1 MISKLKNR
9 YVTAAQ
15 RLSAAMVAPSE
26 KHARTALF
34 VAGVAI
40 LGAGLSQDLYAQAG
54 GFVGGGG
61 GGGLATT
68 GQVNSQR
75 IQLAV
80 SAIMQYLEGSFGALI
95 MAASGV
101 GAIMAAAF
109 GQYKAALSLMVV
121 AVGSFILRNL
131 INTFFNETGLTND
144 GV

>member
-1 MISKLKNR
+1 MISTLKNR

-54 GFVGGGG
+54 GFGG

-75 IQLAV
+75 IQIAV
-80 SAIMQYLEGSFGALI
+80 NAIMQYLEGSFGALI

-131 INTFFNETGLTND
+131 INTFFNETGLVDNV
-144 GV
+144 GIR

>member
-54 GFVGGGG
+54 GFGG

-75 IQLAV
+75 IQIAV
-80 SAIMQYLEGSFGALI
+80 NAIMQYLEGSFGALI

-131 INTFFNETGLTND
+131 INTFFNDTGLVDN
-144 GV
+144 G

>member
-1 MISKLKNR
+1 MISTLKNR

-54 GFVGGGG
+54 GFGG

-75 IQLAV
+75 IQIAV
-80 SAIMQYLEGSFGALI
+80 NAIMQYLEGSFGALI

-131 INTFFNETGLTND
+131 INTFFNDTGLVDN
-144 GV
+144 G

>member
-1 MISKLKNR
+1 MISKLKNK
-9 YVTAAQ
+9 YVTASQ
-15 RLSAAMVAPSE
+15 RLSAAMVAPTE
-26 KHARTALF
+26 RHARTALF

-40 LGAGLSQDLYAQAG
+40 LAAGLSQDLYAQG
-54 GFVGGGG
+54 LGGGG
-61 GGGLATT
+61 GSLATT
-68 GQVNSQR
+68 QQVNSQR

-80 SAIMQYLEGSFGALI
+80 NAIMQYLEGAFGALI

-131 INTFFNETGLTND
+131 ITTFFNDSGLSDNL
-144 GV
+144 

>member
-54 GFVGGGG
+54 GFGG

-75 IQLAV
+75 IQIAV
-80 SAIMQYLEGSFGALI
+80 NAIMQYLEGSFGALI

-121 AVGSFILRNL
+121 AVGSFILRKL
-131 INTFFNETGLTND
+131 INTFFNDTGLGNN
-144 GV
+144 G

>member
-40 LGAGLSQDLYAQAG
+40 LGAGLSQDLYAQPG
-54 GFVGGGG
+54 GFGG

-80 SAIMQYLEGSFGALI
+80 NAIMQYLEGSFGALI

-131 INTFFNETGLTND
+131 INTFFNDTGLVEN
-144 GV
+144 G